1 MLRRAHC
8 ARGAAARA
16 AHTALEAAVRGYNTK
31 LVSDR
36 ENFGSAWPLQN
47 AKAGDFDEH
56 ARAALEGGGT

>member
-1 MLRRAHC
+1 M
-8 ARGAAARA
+8 
-16 AHTALEAAVRGYNTK
+16 RGYNTK